1 MNEQELLLQR
11 FIDQDLSPTERLE
24 FLEALDRDPAI
35 RQQLLETE
43 RLLLEATALPRRAP
57 ASAFADRIVA
67 NLPPSPHGLW
77 ERAREFFLTPH
88 VVEMNWNFAKAAAAA
103 CALMALTWFTISEL
117 PQGTRGVPALP
128 ALQAVAPAQTV
139 YMRVALLNPRAE
151 SVTIA
156 GDFNG
161 WDPQSLPLRR
171 ADNGLWTITI
181 PLKPGRYE
189 YMYRVD
195 GKWVTDPLASEFS
208 PDGFGEEN
216 AVLNVQ
222 DM

>member
-11 FIDQDLSPTERLE
+11 FIDQDLAPAERLE

-35 RQQLLETE
+35 RRRLLETE
-43 RLLLEATALPRRAP
+43 RLILEATALPRRVP

-77 ERAREFFLTPH
+77 GRAREFFLTPH
-88 VVEMNWNFAKAAAAA
+88 VVEVNWTFAKAAAAA
-103 CALMALTWFTISEL
+103 CALMAVTWLTISEL
-117 PQGTRGVPALP
+117 PKGTRGGPAP
-128 ALQAVAPAQTV
+128 QAVAPAQTV
-139 YMRVALLNPRAE
+139 YMRVALLNPQAE

-161 WDPQSLPLRR
+161 WDSQSLPLRR

-189 YMYRVD
+189 YMYQVD
-195 GKWVTDPLASEFS
+195 GKWITDPLASEFS
-208 PDGFGEEN
+208 PDGFGDEN

>member
-11 FIDQDLSPTERLE
+11 FIDQDLSPAERLE

-43 RLLLEATALPRRAP
+43 RLVLEATALPRRAP
-57 ASAFADRIVA
+57 ASAFADRVVA
-67 NLPPSPHGLW
+67 NLPPSQHGLW
-77 ERAREFFLTPH
+77 ARAREFFLAPH
-88 VVEMNWNFAKAAAAA
+88 VVEVNWTFAKAAAAA
-103 CALMALTWFTISEL
+103 CALMAVTWLTISVL
-117 PQGTRGVPALP
+117 PKGTRGGP
-128 ALQAVAPAQTV
+128 ALQTVASAQTV
-139 YMRVALLNPRAE
+139 YMRVALLNPQAE

-189 YMYRVD
+189 YMYQVD

-208 PDGFGEEN
+208 PDGFGDVN

>member
-11 FIDQDLSPTERLE
+11 FIDQDLSPAERLE
-24 FLEALDRDPAI
+24 FLEALDRDPTI

-43 RLLLEATALPRRAP
+43 RLILEATALPRRAP
-57 ASAFADRIVA
+57 ASAFADRVVA

-77 ERAREFFLTPH
+77 GRVREFFLTPH
-88 VVEMNWNFAKAAAAA
+88 VVEVNWNFAKAAAAA
-103 CALMALTWFTISEL
+103 CALMAVTWLTISEL
-117 PQGTRGVPALP
+117 SKGTTGGPAP
-128 ALQAVAPAQTV
+128 QAVVSAQTV
-139 YMRVALLNPRAE
+139 YMRVALLNPQAE

-189 YMYRVD
+189 YMYQVD